1 MGKTV
6 SCRQQQGVGIVTID
20 NPPVNAFSQQVRADL
35 LNLLTELAAQDGL
48 DAILLVGA
56 GRTFVA
62 GADINEFEHAEIPPP
77 DYNEVQELIER
88 FALPIV
94 AVLHGNVL
102 GGGLELALSCH
113 YRVALE
119 GTRFGLPEV
128 TLGVIP
134 GSGGT
139 QRLPRLIDAASALDL
154 IVTGKLI
161 GSHEAEQIGRA
172 TCRERE
178 ESKA

>member
-6 SCRQQQGVGIVTID
+6 SFRQQQGVGIVTID

-77 DYNEVQELIER
+77 DYNEVQEFIER

-94 AVLHGNVL
+94 AVLDRKSTRLNSSH
-102 GGGLELALSCH
+102 
-113 YRVALE
+113 VA
-119 GTRFGLPEV
+119 
-128 TLGVIP
+128 
-134 GSGGT
+134 
-139 QRLPRLIDAASALDL
+139 
-154 IVTGKLI
+154 
-161 GSHEAEQIGRA
+161 
-172 TCRERE
+172 
-178 ESKA
+178 